1 MGLRF
6 GLAKATGAVLTW
18 GLRNVLHRP
27 AGNMPGKI
35 ALYVDA
41 DLIGHLSARLSKGS
55 IVVVGTNGKT
65 TVTNLLADSIE
76 AAGMTVACNRS
87 GANLDSGVA
96 TTLLQTP
103 RADWGVFETDELWMA
118 RILPQLQADYVVLLN
133 LFRDQED
140 RMGGMGRIRE
150 SIVGALSAS
159 PRTTLVYTADDPQCA
174 AIAAAVKN
182 PCIAVG
188 VAHDMDLAKL
198 GALESEACPQCGAPL
213 VYQVRQYDHLG
224 EYRCDA
230 CDFARPSLDVAAQEV
245 RLGADGLSFVA
256 TCSEGLAA
264 KAGSGASEAACAAP
278 FQESV
283 RYAQGAAY
291 LVYNLLSAFVAARLT
306 GVSPDAFQRAADAFD
321 PKNGRL
327 QRYAIGERSLLL
339 NLAKNPAGFNENL
352 RLVLADEAPK
362 AVAFFVNDKEGDGR
376 DVSWLADVDFE
387 TLAAASSAGLRV
399 FAGGLRKEDLR
410 DRLARAGL
418 DAQLVDGIED
428 VLSALPESGLAEN
441 AGVYVI
447 ANYTALPEV
456 KVVLD
461 RL

>member
-65 TVTNLLADSIE
+65 TVTNLLADAIE
-76 AAGMTVACNRS
+76 AAGMTVACNRG

-96 TTLLQTP
+96 TTMLQTP
-103 RADWGVFETDELWMA
+103 RADWGVFESDELWLA
-118 RILPQLQADYVVLLN
+118 KILPQLQADYVVLLN

-140 RMGGMGRIRE
+140 RMGGMDRIRE

-174 AIAAAVKN
+174 AIAAAVGN

-188 VAHDMDLAKL
+188 VAEDMGLAKL
-198 GALESEACPQCGAPL
+198 GALESEACPQCGAVL
-213 VYQVRQYDHLG
+213 DYAVRQYDHLG
-224 EYRCDA
+224 EYRCAA
-230 CDFARPSLDVAAQEV
+230 CGFARPALDIEAQEV

-256 TCSEGLAA
+256 AGANGAA
-264 KAGSGASEAACAAP
+264 DLPP
-278 FQESV
+278 FRDSV

-291 LVYNLLSAFVAARLT
+291 LVYNLLSAFAAARLA
-306 GVSPDAFQRAADAFD
+306 GVSAGAFQRAADAFD

-327 QRYAIGERSLLL
+327 QRYLLGERSLLL

-387 TLAAASSAGLRV
+387 TLAAVDTDLRV

-410 DRLARAGL
+410 ERLARAGL
-418 DAQLVDGIED
+418 DAQLVGGIED
-428 VLSALPESGLAEN
+428 VLSALPECGLAED

-456 KVVLD
+456 KAVLD